1 MATTIAEHYADEL
14 VEWRR
19 LIDFYDQEMDD
30 LETKLVEVIRRNSIP
45 GIAARVE
52 QQQSFLNEIADEFD
66 KLSASFTEQESVLK
80 TDDSFV
86 DDKDINIVTEKKQN
100 ELRRHMQQAEK
111 TFLDRKHTC
120 SNFLSGLLKR

>member
-30 LETKLVEVIRRNSIP
+30 LETKLVDVIRRNSIP